1 MYVITLAPTVTFWDA
16 GEFIAAAYTLGVP
29 HPPGTP
35 LFVLIAHTWGL
46 LLPIGEFAY
55 RTNLLSA
62 VLSASAAGIFFLV
75 VHASLRDWGDG
86 RLRIG
91 VSAMAALIGAFTF
104 TNWQNS
110 NETEV
115 YSVATFT
122 IAAMCWAV
130 NLWRRQRDTE
140 RGPRL
145 LLLVVFLAGIS
156 IGNHLLALLAGPAI
170 VGYLVAVLWREP
182 SSDPKRRREE
192 WGHLAVVAGV
202 WVLLIGMGLGSTTLT
217 LLGLLGFVGAAAY
230 AAVGGAGVFAVV
242 GLVIAAVGI
251 TPYLYL
257 YIRSGQHPVI
267 NEAAPATFDALL
279 AVIRRAQ
286 YPPRTP
292 LDDPTVPHGAD
303 NPGRTLGLIG
313 LQVLNYFQYLDWQWA
328 RSLVAPVRAV
338 VTVAFFS
345 LGVQGLFAQRRSDR
359 PSWWLCMLLFLV
371 TGPALVL
378 YMNFKPGFSIGTEQ
392 YPSAQDHE
400 VRERDYFF
408 VVSFIVWGLWTGIG
422 AGDLGRRLAAS
433 VASLRRLA
441 PAALAVVLVPLTL
454 NFTPASRRH
463 GPDARLAAD
472 FAYNLL
478 QSSPAYGVLFTYGDN
493 DTFPLWW
500 AQEVAGIRQ
509 DVTVVCLALA
519 NTDWYMRQLRDNP
532 VRPVD
537 RAQLPKI
544 WTDSIP
550 EPPSGSLH
558 GMSDSTIA
566 SAMAG
571 YYVAEARSVKLGPL
585 SRDLASGTF
594 LYPNDILTLSIIQQ
608 SLGSRPIVWAATA
621 GRSFGGLAD
630 YVVQKG
636 LGFELGTSKPD
647 TTDPRLDLKRLAG
660 APLDVPATE
669 TLAYEVY
676 RYAALL
682 EKGAAGLDPTS
693 ASAAATLA
701 LPFVQLVYAHQDAG
715 DQLKLERALVRAV
728 KLAPDPQLREA
739 LSEMLQ
745 TLKDSQ
751 ATLGE

>member
-1 MYVITLAPTVTFWDA
+1 
-16 GEFIAAAYTLGVP
+16 
-29 HPPGTP
+29 
-35 LFVLIAHTWGL
+35 
-46 LLPIGEFAY
+46 
-55 RTNLLSA
+55 
-62 VLSASAAGIFFLV
+62 
-75 VHASLRDWGDG
+75 
-86 RLRIG
+86 
-91 VSAMAALIGAFTF
+91 
-104 TNWQNS
+104 
-110 NETEV
+110 
-115 YSVATFT
+115 
-122 IAAMCWAV
+122 
-130 NLWRRQRDTE
+130 
-140 RGPRL
+140 
-145 LLLVVFLAGIS
+145 
-156 IGNHLLALLAGPAI
+156 
-170 VGYLVAVLWREP
+170 
-182 SSDPKRRREE
+182 
-192 WGHLAVVAGV
+192 
-202 WVLLIGMGLGSTTLT
+202 
-217 LLGLLGFVGAAAY
+217 
-230 AAVGGAGVFAVV
+230 
-242 GLVIAAVGI
+242 
-251 TPYLYL
+251 
-257 YIRSGQHPVI
+257 
-267 NEAAPATFDALL
+267 
-279 AVIRRAQ
+279 
-286 YPPRTP
+286 
-292 LDDPTVPHGAD
+292 
-303 NPGRTLGLIG
+303 
-313 LQVLNYFQYLDWQWA
+313 
-328 RSLVAPVRAV
+328 
-338 VTVAFFS
+338 
-345 LGVQGLFAQRRSDR
+345 
-359 PSWWLCMLLFLV
+359 MLLFLV

-478 QSSPAYGVLFTYGDN
+478 QSAPAYGVLFTYGDN

-550 EPPSGSLH
+550 ERPSGPLH

-571 YYVAEARSVKLGPL
+571 YYVAEPRSVKLGPL
-585 SRDLASGTF
+585 SRDLAPGTF

-636 LGFELGTSKPD
+636 LGFQLGTSKPD

-676 RYAALL
+676 RYAGLL